1 MSVLIRLGFVLG
13 WCLSGHAFTR
23 PGEGAMGN
31 GIRPLEKTLG
41 VGGAFGAVH
50 RTSKGYNRPNSMG
63 ESGHVRLLISQQVAR
78 EARHGKEIY
87 PHFGLMMVSN
97 AT

>member
-1 MSVLIRLGFVLG
+1 MPSRDREREQWEWNQAIRKDFGGGG
-13 WCLSGHAFTR
+13 W
-23 PGEGAMGN
+23 
-31 GIRPLEKTLG
+31 
-41 VGGAFGAVH
+41 AFGAVH